1 MKIFISLSVFA
12 MVLAGIYG
20 FTDMAND
27 IHNGTMIRY
36 GEEAKTQQ
44 FLLTAH
50 FAGFGKNAHRP
61 KEEKI
66 VIAVRVKEE
75 KKKEKAA
82 VVVEPKF
89 SIEDISRGDPE
100 DIEILPVEK
109 NVAVD
114 SAMNAAD
121 SSAVIGN

>member
-36 GEEAKTQQ
+36 GEEAKAHQ
-44 FLLTAH
+44 FLLTAY

-89 SIEDISRGDPE
+89 SIEDISRGEPE
-100 DIEILPVEK
+100 TYELIPQEM

-114 SAMNAAD
+114 SVTTASD
-121 SSAVIGN
+121 SSAVNGN